1 MASCSVWMHAA
12 SNCSK
17 GMLPSSSRSA
27 VRPSPFHGIV
37 ETPAFCATRLEPI
50 LSPSTRMT
58 GEVGPMN
65 VISLPSCRDFSMSI
79 SPSFGF
85 SDAWPQPTITAS
97 TFCEMQRST
106 ISCMLA

>member
-1 MASCSVWMHAA
+1 
-12 SNCSK
+12 
-17 GMLPSSSRSA
+17 
-27 VRPSPFHGIV
+27 
-37 ETPAFCATRLEPI
+37 

-97 TFCEMQRST
+97 TFCER
-106 ISCMLA
+106 